1 MPTALASASELEL
14 GKKGQVNMKLCGL
27 LLLIGCSCLVAQD
40 KVSWFDEPV
49 GMKSVIVANGAM
61 WAGAAVDAGSSCG
74 QIEGNGL
81 LAGRD
86 GKFGAKGLG
95 IKIGI
100 NGGVTVVTVVVA
112 KKWPRSR
119 RAMVVV
125 NGIVG
130 GAQMGAG
137 ISNLVR

>member
-1 MPTALASASELEL
+1 
-14 GKKGQVNMKLCGL
+14 
-27 LLLIGCSCLVAQD
+27 
-40 KVSWFDEPV
+40 
-49 GMKSVIVANGAM
+49 MKSVIVANGAM

-95 IKIGI
+95 IKIWI

-112 KKWPRSR
+112 KKWPRLR